1 MTSSRKSSVRDALE
15 DFVARYLGT
24 YPELF
29 EAFDAEW
36 RSPCEI
42 APPSRGRVQWRPLA
56 RDPTDGRRASK
67 RRANGRR
74 TNGRRPNDFAGL
86 ENALEIEIHP
96 DIKAYFGS
104 FWSGDLEAEA
114 SDGHVILLF
123 LWNIEDVDRLVENLI
138 GHALQKRRR
147 RQPFNVFFACTEED
161 SELYL
166 AVDNDTGEVVLEA
179 PDKAPLRTV
188 AADLATFLSSLRP
201 ANPTLHPERSIV

>member
-42 APPSRGRVQWRPLA
+42 APPSSGRVQWRPLA
-56 RDPTDGRRASK
+56 RDHAD
-67 RRANGRR
+67 GRR
-74 TNGRRPNDFAGL
+74 TNGRRTNDFAGL

-114 SDGHVILLF
+114 SDGHVSLLF

-188 AADLATFLSSLRP
+188 AADLATFLSSLSP
-201 ANPTLHPERSIV
+201 ANPTLHTKRSLV